1 MRSFADRRNLDAPR
15 GTRKSRPAPSQT
27 KWRFFFDSLRT
38 CLVSPSAVLMR
49 TSIFR
54 ELGGFDTQM
63 RAAEDYDLWLRLLL
77 EHQVELLPQPL
88 VIRRAGHPGQLSATV
103 PAIDRFRIV
112 ALLKLLLR
120 SDLSSQQREAVCNV
134 LIEKCSIYGNG
145 AARRGNT
152 TEANSMASLAEMGDK
167 AWRRLPDS
175 SLECAIS
182 AMRINLARDYAATNS
197 SRNQANELGRS

>member
-1 MRSFADRRNLDAPR
+1 
-15 GTRKSRPAPSQT
+15 
-27 KWRFFFDSLRT
+27 
-38 CLVSPSAVLMR
+38 MR

-54 ELGGFDTQM
+54 ELGGFDEQM

-120 SDLSSQQREAVCNV
+120 NDLSSQQREAVCNV

-152 TEANSMASLAEMGDK
+152 AEANSMASLAEMGDK

-182 AMRINLARDYAATNS
+182 AMRINLVRDYAATNS
-197 SRNQANELGRS
+197 SRNQANELRGS

>member
-1 MRSFADRRNLDAPR
+1 M
-15 GTRKSRPAPSQT
+15 
-27 KWRFFFDSLRT
+27 
-38 CLVSPSAVLMR
+38 MR

-54 ELGGFDTQM
+54 ELGGFDEQM

-77 EHQVELLPQPL
+77 EHQVELLPQAL

-103 PAIDRFRIV
+103 PAIDRFRIL

-120 SDLSSQQREAVCNV
+120 NNLSGPQRQAVCNV
-134 LIEKCSIYGNG
+134 LIEKCGIYGNG

-152 TEANSMASLAEMGDK
+152 TEANFIASLAEMGDK

-175 SLECAIS
+175 SLECAIG
-182 AMRINLARDYAATNS
+182 AMRSSLAQDHAAANS
-197 SRNQANELGRS
+197 SRNQTDELARC